1 MTHILLVEDD
11 VPLSNGIVLTLQ
23 ENERQFTQCFDISSA
38 KLKFGRQQ
46 FDLIIL
52 DINLPDGSGLDF
64 CRWIRLSSAV
74 PILFLTANDT
84 ELDVVSGL
92 DIGGD
97 DYLTKPFSLA
107 VLRAR
112 VAALLRRSSTSSNQT
127 SIRTDRFLFDF
138 ERMIYEKDNIAVDL
152 SKTEQKL
159 LSLLV
164 QNKGHT
170 LTREKLSQW
179 IWPDGTEYVD
189 ENALSVAVRR
199 LRAKL
204 EDDPSNPKYIKTVYG
219 LGYTWA
225 VEV

>member
-1 MTHILLVEDD
+1 MTNILIVEDD
-11 VPLSNGIVLTLQ
+11 APLSNGIVLVLQ

-38 KLKFGRQQ
+38 KLQLDKQQ

-64 CRWIRLSSAV
+64 CRRIRTFSTV

-84 ELDVVSGL
+84 ELDMVSGL
-92 DIGGD
+92 ETGGD
-97 DYLTKPFSLA
+97 DYITKPFSLA

-112 VAALLRRSSTSSNQT
+112 VAALLRRSVTFSSQMK
-127 SIRTDRFLFDF
+127 IEIDRFSFDF
-138 ERMIYEKDNIAVDL
+138 ERMIFEKDNSPVEL

-159 LSLLV
+159 LLLLV

-170 LTREKLSQW
+170 LTREKLSER
-179 IWPDGTEYVD
+179 IWQDGTEFVD
-189 ENALSVAVRR
+189 ENALSVTICR
-199 LRAKL
+199 LRTKL
-204 EDDPSNPKYIKTVYG
+204 EDDPGNPMYIKTAYG

-225 VEV
+225 VDE